1 MKKKSINKFALRK
14 STVSAINGRFING
27 GLASNHANYGD
38 YSDVHSDLV
47 SLPVA
52 GNCATDTFELSCICG
67 GINNNTTTTAT
78 ATPVDKEPAAPVRR

>member
-1 MKKKSINKFALRK
+1 MKKKSISKFALRK
-14 STVSAINGRFING
+14 NTVSVINGRVING

-52 GNCATDTFELSCICG
+52 GNCAGDTFELSCICSNG
-67 GINNNTTTTAT
+67 VNNDT